1 MLPVLLPSSFLFVLH
16 ILGTSPKAVKTL
28 TLFLRFEQ
36 LTAVAVR

>member
-1 MLPVLLPSSFLFVLH
+1 MLPALLPSSFLFVLH

-36 LTAVAVR
+36 LTAVIVR